1 MKFHLYTIA
10 ITLMFLTSVINFI
23 TVDSV
28 EDVDDIDISKS
39 ILNKVSTF
47 HNAIGHESHQ
57 IVNLVNITGDKIF
70 TGTVNFTATP
80 PVDII
85 AYKSTSNNSASNEWN
100 INETYYTTDKLLS
113 NLTQGEVE
121 FTGSG
126 LVSHRGSSDE
136 FQMNFTI
143 NSVGHE

>member
-1 MKFHLYTIA
+1 MKSPLYTIV
-10 ITLMFLTSVINFI
+10 ITIMFLSSVINFI

-28 EDVDDIDISKS
+28 EDVDNINTSKA
-39 ILNKVSTF
+39 ILDKVSTF

-70 TGTVNFTATP
+70 TGTVNFTATL

-85 AYKSTSNNSASNEWN
+85 AYTTTSNNSSPNLWN

-113 NLTQGEVE
+113 NLTQGEVD

-126 LVSHRGSSDE
+126 LVAHRASSDE

-143 NSVGHE
+143 NSVEHK

>member
-1 MKFHLYTIA
+1 M
-10 ITLMFLTSVINFI
+10 TLMFLTSIINFI

-28 EDVDDIDISKS
+28 EDVDDIDTSKS

-57 IVNLVNITGDKIF
+57 IVNLVNVTGDKIF
-70 TGTVNFTATP
+70 TGTVNFTATL

-85 AYKSTSNNSASNEWN
+85 AYKTTSNNTTPNVWN
-100 INETYYTTDKLLS
+100 INGTYYTTDKLLS
-113 NLTQGEVE
+113 NLTQGDVE

-126 LVSHRGSSDE
+126 LVAHRASSDE

-143 NSVGHE
+143 NSVEHE